1 MAIPSAPA
9 ASPAMSAG
17 RGSPNPMPAGLS
29 ALLKPDSTPRGMP
42 SGSIQQIMNTAR
54 KMSDSQLADVL
65 AGKSMDVPQY
75 VAMTEAMGRKKLR
88 TAMQGAQA
96 QAQMQQPSVK
106 DRLMA
111 EEAVS
116 PMMGQPM
123 QGQMPVMAAEG
134 GLASLPAPNM
144 DTVDMADGGIIAF
157 NGEDNEQIVKDKEG
171 RNFFERLRDSLA
183 GPQDKYLADVMRG
196 KKTEMPEGVE
206 RLSPGQINAIRTGKT
221 PGPAEMAP
229 FPPGVREEVEAS
241 KMRLFKQEMADKE
254 RREKEEK
261 EVAVAPK
268 PSMVKKETSDVA
280 RAAPAAS
287 ASQADSSMSGLKSY
301 MDAIKANQQ
310 DYYSKLEG
318 LGAKQREGLAQLRRQ
333 GGGEA
338 LMNLAQGLLS
348 KPGLAAGISAGLPG
362 VIQTAAAS
370 RKEQRAIDTL
380 ANEYDMNLAKARAAD
395 AKGNTDAALKFMDLA
410 NTAKYRGETLA
421 IERMNAGTA
430 ASRLNQLPE
439 GVRIAEYLKANPEM
453 ARFFPNIGKQERIS
467 MDKALEQWTKA
478 QSDISARKQLEAQGI
493 YSVMDLYNSLN
504 SGSVQSATIP
514 GQGAP
519 IIGKL

>member
-106 DRLMA
+106 DRLMV

-134 GLASLPAPNM
+134 GLATLPAPNM

-157 NGEDNEQIVKDKEG
+157 NGEDNKQLVTQED
-171 RNFFERLRDSLA
+171 FERLVTGKGMPLTEEQKEKLA
-183 GPQDKYLADVMRG
+183 NTPNIFKNFGRSQRSVAAEKAQKTAMEEAIANAPRTTPSQAVAQDIQGSSQGPQTVL
-196 KKTEMPEGVE
+196 T
-206 RLSPGQINAIRTGKT
+206 S
-221 PGPAEMAP
+221 AP
-229 FPPGVREEVEAS
+229 
-241 KMRLFKQEMADKE
+241 
-254 RREKEEK
+254 
-261 EVAVAPK
+261 AVAAP
-268 PSMVKKETSDVA
+268 PVAGVGVPPVA
-280 RAAPAAS
+280 RAAAPAVA
-287 ASQADSSMSGLKSY
+287 AAAPTDSGMGSLKSY
-301 MDAIKANQQ
+301 LDAIKANQE
-310 DYYSKLEG
+310 DYYKKLEG
-318 LGAKQREGLAQLRRQ
+318 FGAKEREGLAQLKRQ

-338 LMNLAQGLLS
+338 LMNIAQGILS
-348 KPGLAAGISAGLPG
+348 KPTLSQGISAGLPG
-362 VIQTAAAS
+362 VIQSAAAS
-370 RKEQRAIDTL
+370 RKDQREVNAL
-380 ANEYDMNLAKARAAD
+380 ANSYDMNLAKARAAD
-395 AKGNTDAALKFMDLA
+395 ARGNTEAALKFMNLADDAKYKAADIQYKMASLNKDPEAVRYLRALAKPGESLSDTFARVEGVKGKTNLYSIDKATDDFNKIMENPVGSEAKKLKAAGITTPFAYQQYVLNQGSGGTDLA
-410 NTAKYRGETLA
+410 SQAAA
-421 IERMNAGTA
+421 IL
-430 ASRLNQLPE
+430 ASRN
-439 GVRIAEYLKANPEM
+439 K
-453 ARFFPNIGKQERIS
+453 
-467 MDKALEQWTKA
+467 
-478 QSDISARKQLEAQGI
+478 
-493 YSVMDLYNSLN
+493 
-504 SGSVQSATIP
+504 
-514 GQGAP
+514 
-519 IIGKL
+519 